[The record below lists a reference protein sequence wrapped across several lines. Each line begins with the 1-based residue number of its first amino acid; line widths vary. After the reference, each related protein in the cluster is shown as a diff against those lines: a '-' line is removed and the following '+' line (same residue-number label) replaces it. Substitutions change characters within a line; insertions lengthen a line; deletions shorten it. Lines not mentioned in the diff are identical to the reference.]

1 MPGGAGE
8 LEFEGVTG
16 AGWGDGSRRADRDQ
30 DEERM
35 RG

>member
-16 AGWGDGSRRADRDQ
+16 AGWGDGSRGADRDQ
-30 DEERM
+30 DEEQM